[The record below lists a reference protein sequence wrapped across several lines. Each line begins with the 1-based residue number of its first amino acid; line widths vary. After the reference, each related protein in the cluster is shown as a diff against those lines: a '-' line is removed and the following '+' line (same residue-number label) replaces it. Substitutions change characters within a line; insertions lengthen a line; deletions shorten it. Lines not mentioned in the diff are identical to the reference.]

1 MSLGEAACSDAA
13 AAAFIKISKHSK
25 WLRIKQG
32 CQERLLPLK
41 EVSELVM
48 QATDQTL
55 AGTCALSEVHSLECK
70 LKYFPVYLWYLM
82 FVVVHDLTVCNAN
95 SMLGCVST
103 LSTFERV

>member
-13 AAAFIKISKHSK
+13 AAAFVKFSKRSK

-41 EVSELVM
+41 EISELVM

-55 AGTCALSEVHSLECK
+55 AGTCAQCL
-70 LKYFPVYLWYLM
+70 
-82 FVVVHDLTVCNAN
+82 
-95 SMLGCVST
+95 
-103 LSTFERV
+103 